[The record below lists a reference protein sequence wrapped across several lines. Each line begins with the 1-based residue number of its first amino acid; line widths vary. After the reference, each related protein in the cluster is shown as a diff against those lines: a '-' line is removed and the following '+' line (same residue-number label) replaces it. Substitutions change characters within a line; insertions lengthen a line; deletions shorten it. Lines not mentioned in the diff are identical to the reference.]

1 MFKIMLVDDERIV
14 LNGIK
19 RMIEEEL
26 ELEFP
31 VEIITA
37 TNVPQALELL
47 DSFCPDL
54 LLTDIRMP
62 ILDGFD
68 LIRKIREKGLEM
80 NVAII
85 TSHADFSYAQQAMR
99 FKVMDFILKPIDFEA
114 LKATIIRVNQ
124 YKVERREALR
134 EKLLMNMRN
143 MMLYDLSPQEM
154 IDQPELLAK
163 LFPNAYFSVAVVEEA
178 DVGENGAEIMKKIFL
193 QYYDHCHCF
202 YKKEKEQLI
211 AICNHEMFRVKPMHL
226 KEELISAFGCKKLLL
241 STSISANSYK
251 ALHSLYVNAVQ
262 RIFYMR
268 HFGEKNI
275 LTEIS
280 MFTYQDCVSIF
291 TEKEEIRLQKMIME
305 YITKIRVTFELPQFF
320 ETVYKSF
327 EYNLSLYLENNNI
340 EFQNG
345 FAEYLS
351 GAQNDQQLTE
361 KIIERINSVKKV
373 IRKNQDRFENDEI
386 TGKLLNYI
394 RQHYREDIS
403 LDDLANYV
411 GLHPNYV
418 CTIFKKNTNQ
428 SYLTCLHKERLLVAK
443 KLLKE
448 TELTVEQVAGEVGYA
463 SASQFARVFKKYE
476 GISPSSVRK

>member
-1 MFKIMLVDDERIV
+1 MFRIMLVDDERIV

-19 RMIEEEL
+19 RMIEDEL

-31 VEIITA
+31 VDIITA

-47 DSFCPDL
+47 ESFSPDL

-62 ILDGFD
+62 IMDGFD

-80 NVAII
+80 KVAII

-99 FKVMDFILKPIDFEA
+99 FNVMDFILKPIDFEV
-114 LKATIIRVNQ
+114 LRTTIIRANLS
-124 YKVERREALR
+124 KVEEKASLR

-143 MMLYDLSPQEM
+143 MMLYDLPPQEI
-154 IDQPELLAK
+154 IDQPELLSEM
-163 LFPNAYFSVAVVEEA
+163 FPNTYFSVVVVEEA
-178 DVGENGAEIMKKIFL
+178 GTGAVYAEILKKIL
-193 QYYDHCHCF
+193 LRYYDYCYCF
-202 YKKEKEQLI
+202 CKKEKEQLI
-211 AICNHEMFRVKPMHL
+211 AICNHEMFRVKPVHL
-226 KEELISAFGCKKLLL
+226 TEELVSALGSEKLLV
-241 STSISANSYK
+241 STSISSNSYK
-251 ALHSLYVNAVQ
+251 TLHSLYVNAVQ
-262 RIFYMR
+262 RSFYIR
-268 HFGEKNI
+268 HFGEKNV

-291 TEKEEIRLQKMIME
+291 TEKEEIKLQKMIQD
-305 YITKIRVTFELPQFF
+305 YITKIRIAFELPQFF
-320 ETVYKSF
+320 ELVYRSF
-327 EYNLSLYLENNNI
+327 EYNISLYLENNNI
-340 EFQNG
+340 ELPN
-345 FAEYLS
+345 EILEHS
-351 GAQNDQQLTE
+351 SDTRNDSELIEEIIE
-361 KIIERINSVKKV
+361 KIKTVKKAV
-373 IRKNQDRFENDEI
+373 QEKQDRFENDEI
-386 TGKLLNYI
+386 TRKLLNYI
-394 RQHYREDIS
+394 RQHYKEDIS
-403 LDDLANYV
+403 LEDLANYV

-476 GISPSSVRK
+476 GASPSSVRK